1 MSKIITL
8 TLSIIFLTLMI
19 SGCYT
24 ILQHP
29 ASETNYTAEDYQADC
44 LGCHAD
50 YHEYPYGYFYGN
62 YPDYWWSNPRWGQYY
77 AYPWWWDNYWYDNN
91 NQHTQ
96 KIEDDSPSL
105 RSTSGKKVERRDTL
119 RPPYS
124 VGTTNI
130 SRSGGSSGNTGASG
144 STSTPS
150 DQGKQP
156 ADNPD
161 NTKVK
166 ETKEEEKKKEDK
178 KAPRR
183 GGGRSR

>member
-1 MSKIITL
+1 MRKIITL
-8 TLSIIFLTLMI
+8 ILAILFLTLMI

-29 ASETNYTAEDYQADC
+29 DSEAHYAAEDYQADC
-44 LGCHAD
+44 LGCHAE

-77 AYPWWWDNYWYDNN
+77 AYPWWWDNYWYDGN
-91 NQHTQ
+91 NQHAQ
-96 KIEDDSPSL
+96 KSNDENPSL
-105 RSTSGKKVERRDTL
+105 RSTSGKKVERRETL

-124 VGTTNI
+124 IGTTNI
-130 SRSGGSSGNTGASG
+130 SRSSGGGDVGASG
-144 STSTPS
+144 STVKTS
-150 DQGKQP
+150 DQEQQP
-156 ADNPD
+156 TDNPN
-161 NTKVK
+161 NTK
-166 ETKEEEKKKEDK
+166 EKEEKKEDK